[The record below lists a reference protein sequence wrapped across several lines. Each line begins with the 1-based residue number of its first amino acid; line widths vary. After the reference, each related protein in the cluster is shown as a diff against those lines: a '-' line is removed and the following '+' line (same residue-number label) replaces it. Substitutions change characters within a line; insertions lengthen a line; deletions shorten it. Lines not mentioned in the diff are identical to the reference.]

1 MPPKMGRGRGAAPAV
16 APATMDFVDSA
27 IQEAIVSQRTV
38 DQPNKAAFYN
48 AVEGRDV
55 LSNLYAQHADEV
67 PKYEV
72 TSDDFVMP
80 PHESIESADAMMMG
94 AFTAAGK
101 R

>member
-1 MPPKMGRGRGAAPAV
+1 MPPKGMGRGRGV

-55 LSNLYAQHADEV
+55 LSNLYAQHADDV

-72 TSDDFVMP
+72 ESEDYLEP
-80 PHESIESADAMMMG
+80 PHDSIEGADEMMMA
-94 AFTAAGK
+94 AFAAAGK

>member
-1 MPPKMGRGRGAAPAV
+1 MPPKMGRGRGTV

-38 DQPNKAAFYN
+38 DQPNKAAYYN

-55 LSNLYAQHADEV
+55 LSNLYAQHADDV

-72 TSDDFVMP
+72 ASEDFYEP
-80 PHESIESADAMMMG
+80 PHDSIEGADEMMMR
-94 AFTAAGK
+94 AFAAAK